1 MTGRVKAENGVL
13 PPLTYN
19 LALSRTVLSRG
30 DFMPLTAPIL
40 PVSPPLARPLIVFF
54 CARVWTSAFVQ
65 VMLEQG
71 AALSCP
77 RAYRSEDPLMLFR
90 ATPLKMLLAET

>member
-1 MTGRVKAENGVL
+1 
-13 PPLTYN
+13 
-19 LALSRTVLSRG
+19 
-30 DFMPLTAPIL
+30 MPLTAPIL

-54 CARVWTSAFVQ
+54 CARVWSSAFVQ

-71 AALSCP
+71 AALDLAP
-77 RAYRSEDPLMLFR
+77 NVLKTPLKLFR